1 MGNHLIYIKIDTSKS
16 LEKFCRIC
24 FEDADE
30 KLISPCLCKG
40 TSKYIHEECL
50 KQWLRHQSEKIL
62 GSKCEI
68 CHHTYSIQ
76 IRSSRQLSIIFN
88 KAICTIIFFYLIALT
103 IIFSL
108 ALIPILYPK
117 LFPYSVI
124 VKIILTLASLFFF
137 VFGFVVASSTL
148 KNICSI
154 EKIYSWEIEN
164 YQVKKNRTSLISK
177 LIGLAIS

>member
-1 MGNHLIYIKIDTSKS
+1 MGNHLNYFKLDTNESI
-16 LEKFCRIC
+16 EKFCRIC

-50 KQWLRHQSEKIL
+50 KQWLRYQSEKIL

-76 IRSSRQLSIIFN
+76 IHSSKQLNFIIN
-88 KAICTIIFFYLIALT
+88 KTICTILFFYLIALI
-103 IIFSL
+103 IIFGL
-108 ALIPILYPK
+108 ALIPILYPN
-117 LFPYSVI
+117 LFPYSEI
-124 VKIILTLASLFFF
+124 VRIILTLASLFFF
-137 VFGFVVASSTL
+137 VFGIVMISSTL
-148 KNICSI
+148 KTFCII

-164 YQVKKNRTSLISK
+164 YQVKKIRISLIHK